1 MHFWKDE
8 KRQSMHPDAYR
19 PVDYTLPP
27 QASYTPDTPCY
38 LFVLPGSGDI
48 QAMRKQADA
57 IVAADRPKAN

>member
-1 MHFWKDE
+1 MRNFWKDE
-8 KRQSMHPDAYR
+8 KRRSIHPDAIALWN
-19 PVDYTLPP
+19 TLPP

-57 IVAADRPKAN
+57 IAAADRPKAN